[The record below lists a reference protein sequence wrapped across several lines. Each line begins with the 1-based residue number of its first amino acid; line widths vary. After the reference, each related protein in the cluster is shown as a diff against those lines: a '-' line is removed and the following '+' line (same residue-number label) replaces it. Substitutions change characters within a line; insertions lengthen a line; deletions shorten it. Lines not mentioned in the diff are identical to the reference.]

1 MILTGT
7 KADLVSLATART
19 NARMA
24 GDTQKFDELTY
35 MLGTID
41 RRKGS
46 KGFNEETVV
55 MQVAVELAQQ
65 FNNDAEKPEH
75 QNQLDL
81 ISKLK
86 SSSNFYKAM
95 LPEQLTEQEI
105 TEAFVA
111 AQAEGAKQ
119 IGQFTKFFEKHYF
132 GRFERSVIVGRAQA
146 LLGK

>member
-7 KADLVSLATART
+7 KADLVTLATERT
-19 NARMA
+19 AARMA

-46 KGFNEETVV
+46 KGFSEETVA
-55 MQVAVELAQQ
+55 MTVAVELGQQ
-65 FNNDAEKPEH
+65 FNNDAEKPEI

-86 SSSNFYKAM
+86 SSANFYNSM
-95 LPEQLTEQEI
+95 LPKQLTDLEI
-105 TEAFVA
+105 EAAFTVA
-111 AQAEGAKQ
+111 ENEGAKH
-119 IGQFTKFFEKHYF
+119 IGQFTKFFETHYF
-132 GRFERSVIVGRAQA
+132 GRFTRSVIVAKAQA
-146 LLGK
+146 LQGK